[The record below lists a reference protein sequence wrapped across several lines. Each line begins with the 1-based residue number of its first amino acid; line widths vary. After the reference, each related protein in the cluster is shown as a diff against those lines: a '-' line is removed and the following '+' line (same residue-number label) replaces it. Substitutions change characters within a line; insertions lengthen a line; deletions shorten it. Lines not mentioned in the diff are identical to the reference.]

1 MSSPQKILII
11 RTSAMGDVVMASPL
25 AEGLRIKFPEARIC
39 WLAEPQVAP
48 LLEDNPSLDS
58 VIVWPKLQW
67 KVLFREKKFSRLF
80 SEVMAFARKLRGE
93 KFSLAVD
100 AQGLLRTRLLA
111 WFSGAPQRIGFES
124 REPGQHLMTRLIP
137 KGDEAHLMGSE
148 YFYLL
153 RQIGMETTAEL
164 KKSIHLSDAR
174 HTEASQ
180 ALAKAGVTGPYA
192 VFAPFTTRPQKHW
205 FEHLWV
211 QLAHEVS
218 EKLNMT
224 VIWLGGPSDASAAEA
239 LSRDGGGYN
248 LAGKTGLGASAAIVS
263 KAAFVVGVDTG
274 LTHMGSAFCLPTVA
288 LFGSTCP
295 YTETRSP
302 YTTVL
307 YHPLPCSPC
316 RRTPTCNGR
325 HDCMQAITVEE
336 VLQAIVQT
344 QQTRMNR

>member
-1 MSSPQKILII
+1 MSNSQKILII

-25 AEGLRIKFPEARIC
+25 AEGLRKKYPVAKIC
-39 WLAEPQVAP
+39 WLAEPQVAA
-48 LLEDNPSLDS
+48 LLENNPNLDS

-67 KVLFREKKFSRLF
+67 KVLLREKKFIRLF
-80 SEVMAFARKLRGE
+80 REVMAFTRRLRGE
-93 KFSLAVD
+93 KYTLAID

-111 WFSGAPQRIGFES
+111 RLSGAAQRIGFES
-124 REPGQHLMTRLIP
+124 REPGQHLMTRLVP
-137 KGDEAHLMGSE
+137 KGDETHLMGSE

-153 RQIGMETTAEL
+153 RQMGMETTAEL
-164 KKSIHLSDAR
+164 KQSIHISDVSQ
-174 HTEASQ
+174 TEASQ
-180 ALAKAGVTGPYA
+180 ALAKAGIRGQYA

-224 VIWLGGPSDASAAEA
+224 VIWLGGPGDAPAAESLA
-239 LSRDGGGYN
+239 RDGGGYN
-248 LAGKTGLGASAAIVS
+248 LAGKTGLGASAAIIS
-263 KAAFVVGVDTG
+263 KAAFVIGVDTG

-302 YTTVL
+302 YTIVL

-316 RRTPTCNGR
+316 RRKPTCNGD

-336 VLQAIVQT
+336 VLQALEKALPAGK
-344 QQTRMNR
+344 NR

>member
-1 MSSPQKILII
+1 MSSSKKILII

-25 AEGLRIKFPEARIC
+25 AEGFRKKFPEARIC

-48 LLEDNPSLDS
+48 LLEDNPNLDS

-67 KVLFREKKFSRLF
+67 KVLFREKKFSRLL

-137 KGDEAHLMGSE
+137 KGDDAHLMGSE

-153 RQIGMETTAEL
+153 RQLGIEITAKL
-164 KKSIHLSDAR
+164 TQSVQLSDASR
-174 HTEASQ
+174 AEAAQ
-180 ALAKAGVTGPYA
+180 TLAKAGVTSPYA

-211 QLAHEVS
+211 QLAREVS
-218 EKLNMT
+218 EKLNIT
-224 VIWLGGPSDASAAEA
+224 VIWLGGPSDAPAAEA

-274 LTHMGSAFCLPTVA
+274 LTHMGSAFCLPTIA

-295 YTETRSP
+295 YTDTRSP
-302 YTTVL
+302 HTTVI

-316 RRTPTCNGR
+316 RRKPTCGGS
-325 HDCMQAITVEE
+325 HDCMQAITVKA
-336 VLQAIVQT
+336 VLQAVIGKYQ
-344 QQTRMNR
+344 

>member
-1 MSSPQKILII
+1 
-11 RTSAMGDVVMASPL
+11 MASPL
-25 AEGLRIKFPEARIC
+25 AAGLRGKYPDARIC
-39 WLAEPQVAP
+39 WLVEPQVAA
-48 LLEDNPSLDS
+48 LLKDDPSLDS
-58 VIVWPKLQW
+58 VIVWPKMQW
-67 KVLFREKKFSRLF
+67 KILFREKKFIRLF
-80 SEVMAFARKLRGE
+80 NEVTAFIKTLRSEG
-93 KFSLAVD
+93 FSLAID

-111 WFSGAPQRIGFES
+111 WLSGAPQRIGFES
-124 REPGQHLMTRLIP
+124 REPGQRLMTRLVQ

-153 RQIGMETTAEL
+153 RQMGVETAEI
-164 KKSIHLSDAR
+164 KQSIHLSDTS

-180 ALAKAGVTGPYA
+180 ALAKAGVTGSYA

-205 FEHLWV
+205 LEHLWV
-211 QLAHEVS
+211 QLAREVS

-224 VIWLGGPSDASAAEA
+224 VIWLGGPSEAPAAES
-239 LSRDGGGYN
+239 LSRDGGGYS
-248 LAGKTGLGASAAIVS
+248 LAGKTGLGASAAIIS

-274 LTHMGSAFCLPTVA
+274 LTHMGSAFSLPTVA

-307 YHPLPCSPC
+307 YHSLPCSPC

-325 HDCMQAITVEE
+325 HDCMQEITVSEI
-336 VLQAIVQT
+336 LQAIDQA
-344 QQTRMNR
+344 QQSGATK